1 MVDAGAVGGNAD
13 TLSVSVDEL
22 VEGASSAREGRI
34 RAITESAFTLNKSV
48 VSGTGIT
55 MEDVSEVKAVSGKSV
70 ALLVD
75 KKLSSGA
82 RRNTYSS

>member
-75 KKLSSGA
+75 EELSSGA